1 MRFARSLV
9 ILLLSFVSCVSS
21 LVAATFGTVVSV
33 TGGASDLALDDAR
46 QRLYLVNSTRN
57 QIEVYSIPQRRFLD
71 PVAVEQLP
79 LSAAL
84 SRDGKTLYVVCNGA
98 ASLVMVSTE
107 RLQVAGRISLP
118 AKPEGVAV
126 GYDERVLISTVG
138 TGANN
143 AFNVLLI
150 YDPAASGTNQA
161 VTAVAVAP
169 PAPANPLLPP
179 NNLGRP
185 ALIPRSF
192 LNASLDGRFIMGV
205 NLPNATNRVAFVYEA
220 ASGSVLRSRTLAGVS
235 PVVSVSPDG
244 SKFMAGLTLLHSQ
257 TLDVIAQQNAAN
269 ANYPFPTG
277 TNFNLQQNQGGSV
290 FTADGGRLYTAFNI
304 APVQT
309 PAARPNVS
317 QLMLNDPDNL
327 LIETAFQLPEN
338 ATGQMVISRDGAN
351 IFALSE
357 SGFMIVPIGTASQS
371 PIAMLDTNVQ
381 LLVNDQCGVYSTQ
394 RTGTAF
400 LRNTGRGRMTATATV
415 QAEAT
420 NAGAIVGPG
429 GIGGPGGAGGGIVGG
444 GGIVIP
450 LPGTGGAA
458 AATTA
463 NAPQVRTTVAADGV
477 NLNFTFSAAAARSLG
492 TSLPTSLFLVQSSE
506 AINIPPAVRVY
517 QNNRNS
523 EATGNIFQ
531 IPINLTPAEGLT
543 DMVQDVTR
551 QRLYIANSGLN
562 RVEIFDMRAQRLL
575 PPVKVGQLPRSLALS
590 PDALTLYVANS
601 GGESV
606 SIIDLDTLTVTGN
619 VRFPA
624 LPFNT
629 NVALITPRLIT
640 STQRGPLVMMSNG
653 TLWRIVGQDAVP
665 RQFNSAV
672 LPPNNQ
678 GVQLL
683 TSPWTMSSSPNGEM
697 SIVLAGN
704 GYAYL
709 YDALLDDFVQ
719 SRQVITTTP
728 ITGYYGP
735 IAAGPR
741 GQYFLVNGLVLNQAL
756 TPTANAGTTP
766 GVPPRPGLPATDVV
780 RPVAAVAAIG
790 ATQFARFAQPS
801 IANANAVITDNGTIE
816 IVDVNSGAVLRT
828 ATPLERPLSTPTGN
842 QRSNI
847 DGRTMSVDPSGT
859 NAYVLTTSG
868 LSIVSLAPPTQT
880 TRPTINPGG
889 VVNLAS
895 YTPEFAQGGLFSIF
909 GRNMGNN
916 GAFNSTPLPTV
927 LGNSCVTLNNQPL
940 PLMLM
945 SDGQLNAQIPP
956 TLAPGTYPLVIRN
969 LTRLTSS
976 TPSNIRVAKYAPAV
990 FVDPVTQL
998 PAILHPDGTPVSKQ
1012 HPAQRD
1018 KRLVLYAIGLGPT
1031 TGGRVTSGMPAPADP
1046 LAETD
1051 EVKVYFGDPTIR
1063 GTEMI
1068 VEWSGLAPGYI
1079 GLYQINLLVP
1089 GARWKGEDLPVT
1101 VRIGGVSSPIKG
1113 PVVPYVTVE

>member
-1 MRFARSLV
+1 MRFARTLAV
-9 ILLLSFVSCVSS
+9 VLLSFASCAPSIF
-21 LVAATFGTVVSV
+21 AATFGTVVAI
-33 TGGASDLALDDAR
+33 TGGASDLVLDDVR

-71 PVAVEQLP
+71 PIAVEQLP

-84 SRDGKTLYVVCNGA
+84 SRDGRTLYVVCNGA

-107 RLQVAGRISLP
+107 LLQVVSRISLP

-126 GYDERVLISTVG
+126 GYDERLLISTVG

-143 AFNVLLI
+143 AFNVLLV

-161 VTAVAVAP
+161 ITAVSVSP
-169 PAPANPLLPP
+169 PPPANPLLPP
-179 NNLGRP
+179 QNLGRP

-192 LNASLDGRFIMGV
+192 LSASLDGRFIMGI
-205 NLPNATNRVAFVYEA
+205 NLPNANSRVAFVYEV
-220 ASGSVLRSRTLAGVS
+220 ASGVVLRSRILANVS
-235 PVVSVSPDG
+235 PVISVSPDG
-244 SKFMAGLTLLHSQ
+244 SKFMAGLTLLES
-257 TLDVIAQQNAAN
+257 TSLTVLAQQNAAN

-277 TNFNLQQNQGGSV
+277 ANFNLQQNQGGSI
-290 FTADGGRLYTAFNI
+290 FTPDGSRLYTAFNI
-304 APVQT
+304 SPVQT

-317 QLMLNDPDNL
+317 QLLLNDPDNL
-327 LIETAFQLPEN
+327 LIDTAYQLPEN
-338 ATGQMVISRDGAN
+338 ATGQMVISADGNN
-351 IFALSE
+351 IYALSE
-357 SGFMIVPIGTASQS
+357 SGFLIVPIGTATQN
-371 PIAMLDTNVQ
+371 PIGLLDSNVQ
-381 LLVNDQCGVYSTQ
+381 LLVNDQCGVYASQ

-400 LRNTGRGRMTATATV
+400 LRNAGRGRMTANATV

-420 NAGAIVGPG
+420 TVVP
-429 GIGGPGGAGGGIVGG
+429 GIGGVGGPGGGIVGG
-444 GGIVIP
+444 GGILVP
-450 LPGTGGAA
+450 VPGTGNV
-458 AATTA
+458 ATNVTA
-463 NAPQVRTTVAADGV
+463 NAPQARSTVLADGV
-477 NLNFTFSAAAARSLG
+477 NLTFTFNQAAARSLG
-492 TSLPTSLFLVQSSE
+492 TALPTHLFLVQSNE

-523 EATGNIFQ
+523 ESTGNIFQ

-543 DMVQDVTR
+543 DMVQDITR

-562 RVEIFDMRAQRLL
+562 RVEVFDMREQRLL
-575 PPVKVGQLPRSLALS
+575 APIKVGQLPRSLALS

-601 GGESV
+601 GGESI
-606 SIIDLDTLTVTGN
+606 SIIDLDALAVIGN

-624 LPFNT
+624 LPFNA

-653 TLWRIVGQDAVP
+653 TLWRIVGGDAVP
-665 RQFNSAV
+665 RQFNTAV
-672 LPPNNQ
+672 LPPNAQ
-678 GVQLL
+678 GVQIL
-683 TSPWTMSSSPNGEM
+683 TAPWTMASSPNGEM

-704 GYAYL
+704 GFSYL

-719 SRQVITTTP
+719 SRQVVTAP

-756 TPTANAGTTP
+756 TPTANAGTIP
-766 GVPPRPGLPATDVV
+766 GTPPRPGLPANDVV

-790 ATQFARFAQPS
+790 ATQFARFAQPV
-801 IANANAVITDNGTIE
+801 IANANAVITENGTIE
-816 IVDVNSGAVLRT
+816 IVDVNTGAVLRT

-842 QRSNI
+842 QRANI
-847 DGRTMSVDPSGT
+847 DGRTMAVDPSGSS
-859 NAYVLTTSG
+859 AYVLTTSG
-868 LSIVSLAPPTQT
+868 LSIVSLAPPTQA
-880 TRPTINPGG
+880 TRPSINPGG
-889 VVNLAS
+889 AVNIAS

-909 GRNMGNN
+909 GRNMGNS
-916 GAFNSTPLPTV
+916 ASFTSTPLPTV
-927 LGNSCVTLNNQPL
+927 LGDSCVTLNNQPL
-940 PLMLM
+940 PLLLM
-945 SDGQLNAQIPP
+945 SDGQINAQVPP

-969 LTRLTSS
+969 LSRLTSS
-976 TPSNIRVAKYAPAV
+976 VGSNLRVARYAPAV
-990 FVDPVTQL
+990 FVDPITQL
-998 PAILHPDGTPVSKQ
+998 PAILHPDGTPVRKE

-1018 KRLVLYAIGLGPT
+1018 RRLTLYATGLGPT
-1031 TGGRVTSGMPAPADP
+1031 TGGRVTAGMPSPADP
-1046 LAETD
+1046 LAVTA
-1051 EVKVYFGDPTIR
+1051 EVKVFFGDPTIR

-1068 VEWSGLAPGYI
+1068 VEWSGLVPGYV
-1079 GLYQINLLVP
+1079 GLYQINLMVP

>member
-1 MRFARSLV
+1 MFVLLFFA
-9 ILLLSFVSCVSS
+9 SCVSS
-21 LVAATFGTVVSV
+21 LSGATFGSVVAV
-33 TGGASDLALDDAR
+33 TGGASDLVLDDPR

-57 QIEVYSIPQRRFLD
+57 QVEVYSIPQRRFLD

-84 SRDGKTLYVVCNGA
+84 SRDGRTLYVVCNGA
-98 ASLVMVSTE
+98 ASLVMVSTD

-126 GYDERVLISTVG
+126 GNDERVLISTVG
-138 TGANN
+138 TGAGN
-143 AFNVLLI
+143 AFNVLLV

-161 VTAVAVAP
+161 ITPVTVSP

-179 NNLGRP
+179 QNLGRP

-192 LNASLDGRFIMGV
+192 LSASLDGRFIMGV
-205 NLPNATNRVAFVYEA
+205 NLPNANSRVAFVYEV
-220 ASGSVLRSRTLAGVS
+220 ASGVVLRSRTFTGVS

-244 SKFMAGLTLLHSQ
+244 AKFMAGLSLLESNTLNVL
-257 TLDVIAQQNAAN
+257 AQQNAAN
-269 ANYPFPTG
+269 ANYPFPNG
-277 TNFNLQQNQGGSV
+277 ANFNLQQNQGGSV
-290 FTADGGRLYTAFNI
+290 FTPDGRRVYTAFNI

-317 QLMLNDPDNL
+317 QLLVNDPDNL
-327 LIETAFQLPEN
+327 LIETAYQLPEN
-338 ATGQMVISRDGAN
+338 AAGQMVISADGNN
-351 IFALSE
+351 IYALSE
-357 SGFMIVPIGTASQS
+357 SGFLIVPIGTAAQN
-371 PIAMLDTNVQ
+371 PIGLLDSNVQ
-381 LLVNDQCGVYSTQ
+381 LLVNDQCGVYASQ

-400 LRNTGRGRMTATATV
+400 LRNVGRGRMTATASV
-415 QAEAT
+415 QAEVTA
-420 NAGAIVGPG
+420 AVP
-429 GIGGPGGAGGGIVGG
+429 GIGGPGGPGGGIVGG
-444 GGIVIP
+444 GGILIP
-450 LPGTGGAA
+450 VPGTGNV
-458 AATTA
+458 ATNVTA
-463 NAPQVRTTVAADGV
+463 NAPQVRPTVQADGV
-477 NLNFTFSAAAARSLG
+477 GLSFTFNPAAARSLG
-492 TSLPTSLFLVQSSE
+492 TALPTHLFLVQSTE

-523 EATGNIFQ
+523 DATGSIFQ

-543 DMVQDVTR
+543 DMVQDITR

-562 RVEIFDMRAQRLL
+562 RVEVFDMRAQRLL
-575 PPVKVGQLPRSLALS
+575 APIKVGQLPRSLALS
-590 PDALTLYVANS
+590 PDGLTLYVANS
-601 GGESV
+601 GGESI
-606 SIIDLDTLTVTGN
+606 SIVDLDALAVIGA

-624 LPFNT
+624 LPFNS

-653 TLWRIVGQDAVP
+653 TLWRIVGRDAVP
-665 RQFNSAV
+665 RQFNTAV
-672 LPPNNQ
+672 VPPNAQ
-678 GVQLL
+678 GVQIL
-683 TSPWTMSSSPNGEM
+683 TAPWTMSSSPNGEM

-704 GYAYL
+704 GFSYL

-756 TPTANAGTTP
+756 TPTSNAGTTP
-766 GVPPRPGLPATDVV
+766 GTPPRPGLPANDVV

-816 IVDVNSGAVLRT
+816 IVDVNTGAVLRT

-842 QRSNI
+842 QRANI
-847 DGRTMSVDPSGT
+847 DGRTMAVDPSGT

-868 LSIVSLAPPTQT
+868 LSIVSLAPPTQAA
-880 TRPTINPGG
+880 RPSVNPGG
-889 VVNLAS
+889 AVNLAS

-909 GRNMGNN
+909 GRNLGD
-916 GAFNSTPLPTV
+916 AASFSSTPLPTV

-940 PLMLM
+940 PLLLM
-945 SDGQLNAQIPP
+945 SDGQINAQIPP
-956 TLAPGTYPLVIRN
+956 TLAPGTYPMVIRN
-969 LTRLTSS
+969 LNRLTSS
-976 TPSNIRVAKYAPAV
+976 VTTNLRVTKYAPAV
-990 FVDPVTQL
+990 FVDPVSQL
-998 PAILHPDGTPVSKQ
+998 PAILHPDGTPVSKDR
-1012 HPAQRD
+1012 PAQRD
-1018 KRLVLYAIGLGPT
+1018 KRLTLYAIGLGPT
-1031 TGGRVTSGMPAPADP
+1031 TGGRVTTGMPSPADP

-1068 VEWSGLAPGYI
+1068 VEWSGLVPGYI
-1079 GLYQINLLVP
+1079 GLYQINLMVP
-1089 GARWKGEDLPVT
+1089 GARWKGQDLPVT